1 MSNSYWQPLNMA
13 NGGLGIEIT
22 RGEQAHLYDSNGKK
36 YVDGYSGLWNVT
48 LGYNDED
55 IIEAIVR
62 QVKQLPYVNPITLK
76 TPIVSE
82 VSDILCKI
90 THDNIS
96 KIVYT
101 CSGSEAIEAAIK
113 ISRKYSAMK
122 GKNRKKIAV
131 MENSYHG
138 SYYGS
143 MSASNYEEAEK
154 EGYGPMLEGF
164 ISLPLPFSRK
174 KKGNVLDDKEKQY
187 LLQQLEEILETNKD
201 TLCSIIIEPVLASG
215 GVIPLFPEYIYK
227 ISEFCKTNDIL
238 FVCDEVAT
246 GFWRTGSIFCFKK
259 YNIKPDIITISKG
272 INNGYL
278 PLGAVCICKKI
289 EKLFEQNG
297 KILFHLSTQNANPIC
312 IASALATLK
321 KMNSG
326 DIQAKA
332 ENLIKEFQDVISE
345 NLVNLNFVSEV
356 RQVGLMIAIDLV
368 QSLEGNVPIEEKNLY
383 GIVRK
388 CFDKGCIV
396 GMAYSTN
403 ISSAILIFPSYIMS
417 NNDVKEVI
425 KIVKESIMEEL
436 HKED

>member
-278 PLGAVCICKKI
+278 PLGAVCIC
-289 EKLFEQNG
+289 Q
-297 KILFHLSTQNANPIC
+297 
-312 IASALATLK
+312 
-321 KMNSG
+321 
-326 DIQAKA
+326 
-332 ENLIKEFQDVISE
+332 
-345 NLVNLNFVSEV
+345 
-356 RQVGLMIAIDLV
+356 
-368 QSLEGNVPIEEKNLY
+368 KN
-383 GIVRK
+383 
-388 CFDKGCIV
+388 
-396 GMAYSTN
+396 
-403 ISSAILIFPSYIMS
+403 
-417 NNDVKEVI
+417 
-425 KIVKESIMEEL
+425 
-436 HKED
+436 